1 MCEKKKEGRKLRMIG
16 YVNEWSVNDRVSK
29 LYQWRESRLLRC
41 VLRGLNGGPRSLE
54 HVRRRDTMNLSRVWV
69 TLRASDYLFRLFSP
83 VPLAG
88 YALLFSPRLPTV

>member
-1 MCEKKKEGRKLRMIG
+1 MIAFL
-16 YVNEWSVNDRVSK
+16 NCIND
-29 LYQWRESRLLRC
+29 ESHDC
-41 VLRGLNGGPRSLE
+41 VAFYGLNGGPRSLE